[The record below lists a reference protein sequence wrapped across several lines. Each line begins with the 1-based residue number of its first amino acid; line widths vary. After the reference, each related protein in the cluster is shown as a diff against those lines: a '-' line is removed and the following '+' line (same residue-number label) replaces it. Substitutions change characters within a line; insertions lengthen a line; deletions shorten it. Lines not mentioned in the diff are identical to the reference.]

1 MNLKKYK
8 QIFGEFTE
16 DAEFIDENI
25 KKLNLNKDCKI
36 LDIGTG
42 IGAMSSLL
50 ALNGFT
56 VLTGEPEVD
65 PERSNLDYEH
75 HHHNYKSHEQ
85 YHNTH
90 DWQAWGD
97 WKESARTLSV
107 LNKIKFQYFDAQD
120 LPFGDKT
127 FMGIFLFDSLQ
138 HIQNRELA
146 LKECIRV
153 LIPGGMIMVIEWTKN
168 QIEEDYK
175 KYGYKI
181 DFINPE
187 EFIDRNDISI
197 GLNPGKHVNIYILRQ
212 N

>member
-1 MNLKKYK
+1 VNLKKYK
-8 QIFGEFTE
+8 QIFGEFAE

-56 VLTGEPEVD
+56 VLTGEPEVN
-65 PERSNLDYEH
+65 PERSNLDHEH
-75 HHHNYKSHEQ
+75 HHHNYKSHEPH
-85 YHNTH
+85 HNTH
-90 DWQAWGD
+90 NWQAWGD

-107 LNKIKFQYFDAQD
+107 LNKIEFQYFDAQE

-197 GLNPGKHVNIYILRQ
+197 GLNPGKHVNIYILR
-212 N
+212 